1 MKKLVTAVA
10 LCLASLNVS
19 FAKDASNQVKL
30 DVTPLKSIL
39 KAGEKQTTWLRVGL
53 EGFRIES
60 EKKRAPVNLAI
71 VLDKS
76 GSMSGEK
83 IDRARRAAIDALSL
97 LNADDIISIV
107 TYDTTV
113 SVLVPATKMSDRE
126 SIEQVIRGIQAD
138 GSTALFAGLSKGAAE
153 VRKFLDKER
162 VNRIVLLSDG
172 LANSGPS
179 TPGELGALGAS
190 LLKENISVST
200 LGLGLGYNEDLMVAI
215 AKKSGGNH
223 HYIEKA
229 TELADIFRRE
239 FEDVLSV
246 VAQEVDVKIS
256 IPEGIRPVR
265 VLGNDAEISGQQ
277 ITTRLAQIYSRQ
289 NKYVVVEVEIPSS
302 KADAH
307 RELADVAIS
316 YTNMKTLV
324 TDRLSSSA
332 SVRFSQSADEVEKSV
347 DKSVLADVV
356 ILVSNEQNKLATKYL
371 DEGKIELSRKTLR
384 DNAGY
389 LNGNAMLVPEDPRL
403 PKLGTFNTIQ
413 AAQLDGATSNTDAG
427 AMSARKSQLY
437 LQNGT
442 EQQQDI
448 RNLPVVPK

>member
-1 MKKLVTAVA
+1 MKML
-10 LCLASLNVS
+10 LAATTIFLTSVSLGFS
-19 FAKDASNQVKL
+19 KGESSQVRL
-30 DVTPLKSIL
+30 DVSPIRSTL

-76 GSMSGEK
+76 GSMSGQK
-83 IDRARRAAIDALSL
+83 IEQARRAAIDALSL
-97 LNADDIISIV
+97 LNSDDIVSVV

-126 SIEQVIRGIQAD
+126 SIEKAIRTIQAD
-138 GSTALFAGLSKGAAE
+138 GSTALFAGVSKGAAE

-179 TPGELGALGAS
+179 TPGELAALGAS

-200 LGLGLGYNEDLMVAI
+200 LGLGLGYNEDLMVEL

-223 HYIEKA
+223 HFIEKA
-229 TELADIFRRE
+229 TELADIFRSE

-246 VAQEVDVKIS
+246 VAQEVAVKVR
-256 IPEGIRPVR
+256 IPDGIRPVR
-265 VLGNDAEISGQQ
+265 VLGNDAEIDGQQ
-277 ITTRLAQIYSRQ
+277 IVTQLSQIYSRQ

-302 KADAH
+302 DVGLS
-307 RELADVAIS
+307 REVASVSVS
-316 YTNMKTLV
+316 YMNMKTLV

-332 SVRFSQSADEVEKSV
+332 SVRFSNSKDEVEKSLN
-347 DKSVLADVV
+347 KSVLADVAA
-356 ILVSNEQNKLATKYL
+356 LVSSENNKLATKYL
-371 DEGKIELSRKTLR
+371 DEGNLEMSRKVLQE
-384 DNAGY
+384 NVQY
-389 LNGNAMLVPEDPRL
+389 LNQNGAMVPEDARL
-403 PKLGTFNTIQ
+403 SKLSTANTSQ
-413 AAQLDGATSNTDAG
+413 LMQLDGVSSNKDDR
-427 AMSARKSQLY
+427 AMSARKSQLF
-437 LQNGT
+437 LQNGIDT
-442 EQQQDI
+442 QQ
-448 RNLPVVPK
+448 RAVSEPSKP